1 MSKLS
6 KMTKLETRMVF
17 DCETTKAMGIAD
29 GEYELRTNMADYR
42 SESDEF
48 TTLQWAT
55 DNKVNV
61 ILGHWDVD
69 SVLKA
74 SEHLMDA
81 CGYHGVY
88 VEQLD
93 FNIENNF
100 IELTVGS

>member
-1 MSKLS
+1 MSKLQ
-6 KMTKLETRMVF
+6 TRMVF

-48 TTLQWAT
+48 ITLQWAT

-61 ILGHWDVD
+61 IQGQWDVD

-74 SEHLMDA
+74 SEHLMDS

-93 FNIENNF
+93 YNIEDNF

>member
-1 MSKLS
+1 
-6 KMTKLETRMVF
+6 MVF

-48 TTLQWAT
+48 ITLQWAT

-61 ILGHWDVD
+61 IQGNWDVD

-93 FNIENNF
+93 YDVKNNF

>member
-1 MSKLS
+1 
-6 KMTKLETRMVF
+6 
-17 DCETTKAMGIAD
+17 
-29 GEYELRTNMADYR
+29 MADYR

-48 TTLQWAT
+48 ITLQWAT

-61 ILGHWDVD
+61 IQGNWDVD

-93 FNIENNF
+93 YNIENNF

>member
-1 MSKLS
+1 
-6 KMTKLETRMVF
+6 MVF

-48 TTLQWAT
+48 ITLQWAT

-61 ILGHWDVD
+61 IQGQWDVD

-74 SEHLMDA
+74 SEHLMDS

-93 FNIENNF
+93 YNIEDNF

>member
-1 MSKLS
+1 
-6 KMTKLETRMVF
+6 MVF

-48 TTLQWAT
+48 ITLQWAT
-55 DNKVNV
+55 DNKVNL
-61 ILGHWDVD
+61 IQGNWDVD

-81 CGYHGVY
+81 C
-88 VEQLD
+88 
-93 FNIENNF
+93 
-100 IELTVGS
+100 

>member
-6 KMTKLETRMVF
+6 NETRMVF
-17 DCETTKAMGIAD
+17 YCETTKAMGIAD
-29 GEYELRTNMADYR
+29 GEYELRTNIADYR

-48 TTLQWAT
+48 ITLQWAT

-61 ILGHWDVD
+61 IQGNWDVD

-88 VEQLD
+88 V
-93 FNIENNF
+93 
-100 IELTVGS
+100 

>member
-6 KMTKLETRMVF
+6 NETRMVF

-48 TTLQWAT
+48 ITLQWAT

-61 ILGHWDVD
+61 I
-69 SVLKA
+69 
-74 SEHLMDA
+74 
-81 CGYHGVY
+81 
-88 VEQLD
+88 Q
-93 FNIENNF
+93 
-100 IELTVGS
+100 

>member
-1 MSKLS
+1 
-6 KMTKLETRMVF
+6 MVF

-48 TTLQWAT
+48 ITLQWAT

-61 ILGHWDVD
+61 IQGQWDVD

-74 SEHLMDA
+74 SEHLMDS

-93 FNIENNF
+93 YNIENNY

>member
-6 KMTKLETRMVF
+6 KMTELQTRMVF

-61 ILGHWDVD
+61 IQGNWDVD

-93 FNIENNF
+93 YDVKNNF

>member
-6 KMTKLETRMVF
+6 NETRMVF

-61 ILGHWDVD
+61 IQGNWDVD

-74 SEHLMDA
+74 SEHLMDS

-93 FNIENNF
+93 YNVENNF

>member
-6 KMTKLETRMVF
+6 NETRMVF

-48 TTLQWAT
+48 ITLQWAT

-61 ILGHWDVD
+61 IQGNWDVD

-74 SEHLMDA
+74 SEHLMDS

-93 FNIENNF
+93 YDVENNF

>member
-6 KMTKLETRMVF
+6 NETRMVF

-48 TTLQWAT
+48 ITLQWAT

-61 ILGHWDVD
+61 IQGNWDVG

-74 SEHLMDA
+74 SEHLMDS

-93 FNIENNF
+93 YDVENNF

>member
-1 MSKLS
+1 
-6 KMTKLETRMVF
+6 MVF

-48 TTLQWAT
+48 ITLQWAT

-61 ILGHWDVD
+61 IQGNWDVD

-74 SEHLMDA
+74 SEHLMDS

-93 FNIENNF
+93 YNVENNF

>member
-6 KMTKLETRMVF
+6 NETRMVF

-48 TTLQWAT
+48 ITLQWAT

-61 ILGHWDVD
+61 IQGNWDVD

-74 SEHLMDA
+74 SEHLMDS

-93 FNIENNF
+93 YNVENNF

>member
-1 MSKLS
+1 
-6 KMTKLETRMVF
+6 MVF

-48 TTLQWAT
+48 ITLQWAT

-61 ILGHWDVD
+61 IQGNWDVD

-93 FNIENNF
+93 YNIENNF